1 MITYVFFVPL
11 GQKGLFH
18 WVNLQQYDEFQELS
32 VLTKNYEA
40 INKPGP
46 SQVSSCWGFTFDFLS
61 FVNVLGMSVESV
73 SFMTL
78 ISCLSCRELAWIARS
93 LFHQD
98 NQILKSSRSMTL
110 R

>member
-1 MITYVFFVPL
+1 MMITACLTVPLCDHLRIFVHL

-46 SQVSSCWGFTFDFLS
+46 SQVSTCWL
-61 FVNVLGMSVESV
+61 LP
-73 SFMTL
+73 
-78 ISCLSCRELAWIARS
+78 S
-93 LFHQD
+93 LFFVICQCFGYD
-98 NQILKSSRSMTL
+98 CGEYILHDK
-110 R
+110 